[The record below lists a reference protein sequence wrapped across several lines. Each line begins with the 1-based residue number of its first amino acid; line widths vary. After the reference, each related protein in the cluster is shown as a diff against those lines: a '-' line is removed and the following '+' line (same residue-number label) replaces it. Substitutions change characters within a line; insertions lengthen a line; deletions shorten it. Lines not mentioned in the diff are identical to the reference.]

1 MLLLQPYLKG
11 NMGQTDVQGSQ
22 EIGKTGFFAFLK
34 DYWKD
39 PEGFGV
45 SHARRSSGEITL
57 TAEAE
62 IRRELPRKKKLIEV
76 LGCSSRAT
84 T

>member
-1 MLLLQPYLKG
+1 MNTPLVPPSHFGEGATGQIHRQFTSAQVRFLLQAYLSG
-11 NMGQTDVQGSQ
+11 NMGRTDVQGSQ

-45 SHARRSSGEITL
+45 SHARRSL
-57 TAEAE
+57 A
-62 IRRELPRKKKLIEV
+62 R
-76 LGCSSRAT
+76 SR
-84 T
+84 